1 VEDVLEYDPVDS
13 VPKDD
18 VFACY
23 KRWALSKSIPPGTEL
38 AFKRRFLAATQEHQI
53 DVDIDRTNGGRVHI
67 YRGIRLNEKAKK
79 YIENI
84 QAFSEDVF

>member
-1 VEDVLEYDPVDS
+1 
-13 VPKDD
+13 
-18 VFACY
+18 
-23 KRWALSKSIPPGTEL
+23 
-38 AFKRRFLAATQEHQI
+38 LAATQEHQI